1 MPAGGNTL
9 GLDFGAQSA
18 AVGGVLA
25 TTQMKD
31 ASIKVGHPQY
41 RSVGQSYDIWGK
53 LPADSGKTRTLHRER
68 LTPFQTR
75 RG

>member
-9 GLDFGAQSA
+9 GLDSGVQSA
-18 AVGGVLA
+18 AGGGVLA
-25 TTQMKD
+25 TTQRKD
-31 ASIKVGHPQY
+31 ASIKVGHSQD
-41 RSVGQSYDIWGK
+41 RRVGQSYDKWGK
-53 LPADSGKTRTLHRER
+53 LPADSGKTRMLHRER